1 MRETS
6 RKCKKCEKGKL
17 KTWRKGERLYNKVF
31 ICFKC
36 DSVFE
41 NIDGKII
48 ESERL
53 AVV

>member
-1 MRETS
+1 MQETAH
-6 RKCKKCEKGKL
+6 KCKKCGKGKL
-17 KTWRKGERLYNKVF
+17 KTWERGSRLCNKVF

-41 NIDGKII
+41 NINGKII